1 MRITVTRNG
10 PYRVRGAVPLAR
22 QTIVADEEGS
32 SIAWEQGETFD
43 TPEEYSLCRCGRS
56 RNKPFCDDSHLG
68 AGFDG
73 TETASRDPY
82 LAHVD
87 EEDGPRVR
95 LTDAQALCAYAR
107 FCDFGG
113 QVWNLVE
120 RDAPEAAGLAVREA
134 GLCPSGRL
142 VAWDRFT
149 KQPLEPD
156 LEPSIGVVEDP
167 AQGVSGPL
175 WVRGEI
181 PLSSADGYEY
191 ETRNRVTL
199 CRCGASGNKPFC
211 DGTHAAIGFR
221 DGVDKLVR

>member
-1 MRITVTRNG
+1 MRITVTKNG
-10 PYRVRGAVPLAR
+10 PYRVSGAVPLAR

-32 SIAWEQGETFD
+32 SIAWEPGETFD

-56 RNKPFCDDSHLG
+56 RNKPFCDDSHVR

-73 TETASRDPY
+73 TETASREPY
-82 LAHVD
+82 LAQAEV
-87 EEDGPRVR
+87 EDGPRVR
-95 LTDAQALCAYAR
+95 LTDAQVLCAFAR

-120 RDAPEAAGLAVREA
+120 RDDPEAAGLAVREA

-149 KQPLEPD
+149 NRPLEPE

-167 AQGVSGPL
+167 PQEVSGPL

-181 PLSSADGYEY
+181 PVYSADGYQY

-221 DGVDKLVR
+221 DGIDKRVR

>member
-43 TPEEYSLCRCGRS
+43 TPEEYALCRCGRS
-56 RNKPFCDDSHLG
+56 RNKPFCDDSHVR

-73 TETASRDPY
+73 TETASRQPY
-82 LAHVD
+82 LAQAG
-87 EEDGPRVR
+87 EQDGPRVR
-95 LTDAQALCAYAR
+95 LTDAEALCAFAR

-120 RDAPEAAGLAVREA
+120 RDDTEAAGLAVREA

-142 VAWDRFT
+142 VVWDGYS
-149 KQPLEPD
+149 KEPIEPD
-156 LEPSIGVVEDP
+156 LAPSIGVVEDP

-175 WVRGEI
+175 WVRGGV
-181 PLSSADGYEY
+181 PLYSADGYEY
-191 ETRNRVTL
+191 ETRNRITL

-221 DGVDKLVR
+221 DGIDKRVR

>member
-142 VAWDRFT
+142 VAWDWFT